1 MNCKRLISLFSS
13 AALAFGSVLS
23 SPAAAADNTVST
35 TTRPVTSHLE
45 VHNVPY
51 DLEPKDGTAAESK
64 PHLIVENKIFDDPDD
79 ARGQVVRVTLRLEG
93 KNLDNKYSFT
103 GFFVQ
108 WDDRLETV
116 PIKKGRYV
124 DVGTALVEL
133 DCIPTNNGKNCIHLS
148 SAGTED
154 YGIAGDMWYIDFRL
168 PDNVRDGDVFPIDVY
183 YDIEQKNME
192 CRFTNAR
199 FDDKGKLMQAYF
211 FTQGIYSNQNLSTDP
226 YLVKAYATFADGY
239 IAIDSSTAVTTTKT
253 TATTTTKKT
262 TTATTTTKKSTT
274 TTSTT
279 KSSTTKT
286 STTTTKST
294 ATTTTK
300 KSTSTSSTTTTA
312 VKPTLIGDANCDNDV
327 SVADSVLI
335 MQSISNPSKYSVK
348 GSDKNRITEKGKL
361 NADCCNVGDGV
372 TNLDALAI
380 QKYKLSLIPSL
391 PEKN

>member
-1 MNCKRLISLFSS
+1 
-13 AALAFGSVLS
+13 
-23 SPAAAADNTVST
+23 
-35 TTRPVTSHLE
+35 
-45 VHNVPY
+45 
-51 DLEPKDGTAAESK
+51 
-64 PHLIVENKIFDDPDD
+64 
-79 ARGQVVRVTLRLEG
+79 
-93 KNLDNKYSFT
+93 
-103 GFFVQ
+103 
-108 WDDRLETV
+108 
-116 PIKKGRYV
+116 
-124 DVGTALVEL
+124 
-133 DCIPTNNGKNCIHLS
+133 
-148 SAGTED
+148 
-154 YGIAGDMWYIDFRL
+154 MWYIDLRL
-168 PDNVRDGDVFPIDVY
+168 PDNVRDGDVFPIDIY

-211 FTQGIYSNQNLSTDP
+211 FTQGIYSDQNLSTDP

-253 TATTTTKKT
+253 TA
-262 TTATTTTKKSTT
+262 ATTTTKK
-274 TTSTT
+274 
-279 KSSTTKT
+279 

-312 VKPTLIGDANCDNDV
+312 VKPTLIGDANCDNDI

-348 GSDKNRITEKGKL
+348 GSDKNRITEKGQL

-380 QKYKLSLIPSL
+380 QKYKLNLIKQL
-391 PEKN
+391 PES